1 MGYVS
6 ISDDV
11 NFACKVGKNG
21 LFVNEGGKEDTSG
34 MSIVQP
40 ASEVNR
46 RLEKEEIGNDKVLV
60 VAHPGCALLAAR
72 SGCTRPVSYRLALSL
87 TVPVARDS
95 C

>member
-1 MGYVS
+1 MGCVS

-11 NFACKVGKNG
+11 DSDCKVGKNG
-21 LFVNEGGKEDTSG
+21 LFVNEWRAEDTSG
-34 MSIVQP
+34 MSIVQLT
-40 ASEVNR
+40 SEVNR
-46 RLEKEEIGNDKVLV
+46 RVEKEEIGNDKVLV
-60 VAHPGCALLAAR
+60 VAHPGCALLATR